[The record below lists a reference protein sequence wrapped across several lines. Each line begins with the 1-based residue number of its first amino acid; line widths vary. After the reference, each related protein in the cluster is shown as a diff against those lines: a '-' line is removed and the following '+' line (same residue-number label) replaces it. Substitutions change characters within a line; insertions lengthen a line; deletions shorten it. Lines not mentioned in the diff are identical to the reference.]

1 MKILIALVIKEFLQ
15 IKRDFSSVLIAFVLP
30 LMLLLIYMYAVNL
43 DSLKINLGIKVN
55 GQIRGLE
62 TLISSFSK
70 NKYINVIFYYDKT
83 KMLNDLKS
91 TKLRG
96 AVIIPDDFLTNLK
109 RQQNG
114 GIKVINGQNWTKSQN
129 TAYIQVITDG
139 SEPNLAKYVYN
150 YVSAVVN
157 LYASKNHY
165 NNQSKI
171 QVESRILFNQESDSH
186 FFILP
191 GSLSITMT
199 LIGMLLTSF
208 VISREWERGTFELL
222 ISTHITKLQFI
233 LSKTIPYF
241 LLGFISFAFNVFLC
255 IYIFKIPFRGSMF
268 ILFCV
273 SSIFLLVCLNI
284 GLIISSSFKNQFTSS
299 QTVMVLGFMPSLM
312 LSGLIYPIFS
322 MPKWIQTISIIIPAR
337 YYVSTIQTQ
346 FLVGNILSVTLKNT
360 IYLLIFCSILS
371 LVLFK
376 KINLRL
382 DN

>member
-1 MKILIALVIKEFLQ
+1 MNILLALIIKEFIQ

-30 LMLLLIYMYAVNL
+30 LILLLIYMYAINL

-70 NKYINVIFYYDKT
+70 NRYINVIFYYDKL
-83 KMLNDLKS
+83 KMLDDLKS

-96 AVIIPDDFLTNLK
+96 AIIIPDDFLTNLK
-109 RQQNG
+109 RKHKG
-114 GIKVINGQNWTKSQN
+114 GIKVISGENWTKSQN

-150 YVSAVVN
+150 YVLSVVN
-157 LYASKNHY
+157 LYSIKNNIH
-165 NNQSKI
+165 NSSKI
-171 QVESRILFNQESDSH
+171 EVESRVLFNQDSNSH
-186 FFILP
+186 YFILP
-191 GSLSITMT
+191 GSLSVTMT

-222 ISTHITKLQFI
+222 ISTHISKIQFI
-233 LSKTIPYF
+233 LSKIIPYF
-241 LLGFISFAFNVFLC
+241 LLGLTSFAFNVFLC
-255 IYIFKIPFRGSMF
+255 IFIFKIPFCGNML
-268 ILFCV
+268 ILFIV

-284 GLIISSSFKNQFTSS
+284 GLIISSLFKNQFTSS

-322 MPKWIQTISIIIPAR
+322 MPKWIQIMSIIIPAR

-346 FLVGNILSVTLKNT
+346 FLAGNVLSITLKNT
-360 IYLLIFCSILS
+360 FYLIIFFIISTFILY
-371 LVLFK
+371 K

-382 DN
+382 NN